1 MERNSTTDVPQGS
14 VAQLGVAHLLEGL
27 ATRRIDVIDL
37 TTELSHSTPSLE
49 LPEPFANLIDFSLEE
64 VSAYNEPGPY
74 WKHHNIHTGEHIG
87 THVDA
92 PVHWITGRGGKDVAR
107 IEPARLIGPALVL
120 DVTQEVAADHDFL
133 LDIHH
138 IKAWESNH
146 GPIPEGGWLLIRT
159 GWEARAE
166 DRQQFLNND
175 QQGPHS
181 PGLTVECARWIAEES
196 PLSGIGV
203 ETVGIDGGAAAG
215 QKPPFPAH
223 HFLLGHDKYGVT
235 SLRNLSKLPPVGAA
249 LIVAP
254 LPIVGG
260 TGSPA
265 RVLALVNAA

>member
-1 MERNSTTDVPQGS
+1 MDMNIAADVRQGS
-14 VAQLGVAHLLEGL
+14 VAHMLEGL
-27 ATRRIDVIDL
+27 AAGRIHMIDL
-37 TTELSHSTPSLE
+37 TTKLSPATPTLE

-64 VSAYNEPGPY
+64 VSAYNQPGPY

-87 THVDA
+87 THLDA
-92 PVHWITGRGGKDVAR
+92 PVHWITGRSGKDVAG
-107 IEPARLIGPALVL
+107 IEPERLIGPALVL
-120 DVTQEVAADHDFL
+120 DVSEEVAADHDFL

-138 IKAWESNH
+138 IRRWESEY

-159 GWEARAE
+159 GWEARAH
-166 DRQQFLNND
+166 DRQLFLNSD
-175 QQGPHS
+175 QKGPHS

-203 ETVGIDGGAAAG
+203 ETVGIDAGAAAA
-215 QKPPFPAH
+215 QEPPFPAH
-223 HFLLGHDKYGVT
+223 HYLLGNDKYGVT
-235 SLRNLSKLPPVGAA
+235 SLQNLSKLPPKGAA

-265 RVLALVNAA
+265 RVLALIDA